1 MLQCRCKAFLVQVTL
16 WSRGLVCLPRQG
28 RHGAVT
34 RLDAVI
40 RTVYVEHA
48 ALEGFNG
55 SDGARA
61 HYPINDERALR
72 WLQMAVEEFLHQT
85 DIVCAI
91 EATMTDGGHNGLHL
105 KFLSMLRC
113 AGDVATS
120 AAGHRQHSA
129 LQPLSSVRCL
139 ALACCSSCCYN
150 ACTNVYY
157 KICRL

>member
-34 RLDAVI
+34 RVDAPI
-40 RTVYVEHA
+40 RTVHIEHA

-55 SDGARA
+55 SDGART
-61 HYPINDERALR
+61 HHPINDERALR
-72 WLQMAVEEFLHQT
+72 WLHMAVEEFLHQA

-105 KFLSMLRC
+105 KFLSMRRYNE
-113 AGDVATS
+113 DVATS
-120 AAGHRQHSA
+120 AAGHGQHHA

-139 ALACCSSCCYN
+139 ALACCSSCCHN
-150 ACTNVYY
+150 ACTNVY
-157 KICRL
+157 CQTCQL